1 MINSV
6 AQTFPK
12 AFSVSFSALKR
23 WDPNSFHNI
32 QWHWPSSVMVP
43 IGSVL
48 SPRKEKVDR
57 SNNGFSNLM
66 PVTIHFDGSIEPRK
80 INEDKEYSMVLFWA
94 RPGDIVASK
103 IDLKNG
109 AVAVIPND
117 WDKAVVTNHF
127 AVYEPNLKRIDQK
140 YFHLLIQVKFFKQHL
155 WRNKVGAEGRK
166 EVKLKFF
173 ESLKIPIPPLPVQQK
188 IVAYLESAK
197 LKIELQ
203 LSKISKAESEISRE
217 ILASAAV
224 QIDPGERLP
233 KIMTKRFKELDRW
246 GVEFNRY
253 SWALNNLIIG
263 SSYDCKPLSDFALV
277 NPSTEII
284 LDPSDRVSF
293 IPMEAV
299 DDKEGRIVAPQERML
314 KQVSSGYTRFQEG
327 DVLWA
332 KITPCM
338 QNGKSAIA
346 SNLTNGIGFGST
358 EFHVIRSK
366 NRSIIKNKFIHL
378 ILRLTEVRKA
388 AMRYFV
394 GSAGQQRVPKDF
406 LEGLHIPIPPL
417 KVQLDI
423 LDKVGIEK
431 SNIEKERSDMRQQRI
446 SFEKDMEQIILG
458 IRPVEDI

>member
-1 MINSV
+1 MSSSV
-6 AQTFPK
+6 TQTFPK
-12 AFSVSFSALKR
+12 AFTVSFSVLKR
-23 WDPNSFHNI
+23 WDPNSFHDI
-32 QWHWPSSVMVP
+32 HWHWPSDVMAP

-48 SPRKEKVDR
+48 TPRKEKVDR
-57 SNNGFSNLM
+57 STNNFSDLM
-66 PVTIHFDGSIEPRK
+66 PVTIHFNGSIEPRK
-80 INEDKEYSMVLFWA
+80 ISENKEYSMELFWA

-109 AVAVIPND
+109 AVAIIPNN
-117 WDKAVVTNHF
+117 WNKAVVTNHF
-127 AVYEPNLKRIDQK
+127 AVYEPNLERLDQK
-140 YFHLLIQVKFFKQHL
+140 YFHLLIQANFFKQHL

-173 ESLKIPIPPLPVQQK
+173 ESLKIPIPQLPVQEK
-188 IVAYLESAK
+188 IVEYLESVK
-197 LKIELQ
+197 LKFELQ
-203 LSKISKAESEISRE
+203 RNKISIAQSEITRE
-217 ILASAAV
+217 MLASAAI
-224 QIDPGERLP
+224 QINPGVRLP
-233 KIMTKRFKELDRW
+233 KIMSKRFKKIDRW

-253 SWALNNLIIG
+253 SWTLGDLIIG
-263 SSYDCKPLSDFALV
+263 SIYDCKPLSNFAWV
-277 NPSTEII
+277 NPSTEINI
-284 LDPSDRVSF
+284 GLSDEVSF
-293 IPMEAV
+293 IPMESV
-299 DDKEGRIVAPQERML
+299 DDKEGRIVRPQKRKV
-314 KQVSSGYTRFQEG
+314 KQVISGYTRFQEG

-346 SNLTNGIGFGST
+346 KNLTNGIGFGST

-366 NRSIIKNKFIHL
+366 NTSILKNEFIHL

-417 KVQLDI
+417 QVQLDI

-446 SFEKDMEQIILG
+446 SLEKDVEQIILG
-458 IRPVEDI
+458 IRPVEDF